1 MSQAELKREVRRRVQ
16 AKTPDSSL
24 HTVLKDIV
32 LNDTHPPC
40 GVAVVIPCYNSA
52 LCLARAIESVFAQ
65 TYRDYRIYVIDDGST
80 DGTEEVLRSYDKRAV
95 CVRQPHAGQ
104 GAARNHGI
112 RLSNSAYVA
121 FLDADDEW
129 LPNKLERSIEI
140 LQQDPSVGLVYSDCL
155 TSGTG
160 PFAGSHFARI
170 GTPASGRVFVQ
181 LLDNCNVFTPTVVVR
196 RKCLEDVGAF
206 SESLAVGEDL
216 NLWLRIAARW
226 EFAVALEVLAIRHR
240 RPGSLSQT
248 TSVDLALSSSLAAVE
263 HVAETCPHLPAHERD
278 ALRKSIANRHY
289 EYGSYLLRIG
299 GRAPCRR
306 QMFEA
311 VRWGRC
317 DWRVVTKTALSF
329 LPHRTFAALRE
340 FRQNLGRPRLEEA
353 RSRDHA
359 SQ

>member
-1 MSQAELKREVRRRVQ
+1 
-16 AKTPDSSL
+16 
-24 HTVLKDIV
+24 V
-32 LNDTHPPC
+32 LNDTNLPC

-52 LCLARAIESVFAQ
+52 SCLARALDSVFTQ

-80 DGTEEVLRSYDKRAV
+80 DDTEAVLRSYADRTV
-95 CVRQPHAGQ
+95 CVRQNHAGQ

-112 RLSNSAYVA
+112 RLSNSAFVA

-140 LQQDPSVGLVYSDCL
+140 LRRDARIGLVYSDCS

-181 LLDNCNVFTPTVVVR
+181 MLDHCNVFTPTVVVR
-196 RKCLEDVGAF
+196 RECLEDVGPF
-206 SESLAVGEDL
+206 NETLAVGEDL
-216 NLWLRIAARW
+216 NMWLRIAARW
-226 EFAVALEVLAIRHR
+226 EFAVAMEVLAIRHR

-248 TSVDLALSSSLAAVE
+248 TSVDRALSSSLAAVE
-263 HVAETCPHLPAHERD
+263 DIVHTCPHLLAHERRE
-278 ALRKSIANRHY
+278 LRKSIANRHY

-299 GRAPCRR
+299 GRAASRQ

-311 VRWGRC
+311 VRWGRF
-317 DWRVVTKTALSF
+317 DWRVVAKTISSF
-329 LPHRTFAALRE
+329 LPHHTFAALRE
-340 FRQNLGRPRLEEA
+340 VRQNLGGPRLNDA
-353 RSRDHA
+353 RTGNDA
-359 SQ
+359 NQ

>member
-1 MSQAELKREVRRRVQ
+1 M
-16 AKTPDSSL
+16 PDSSL
-24 HTVLKDIV
+24 HVV
-32 LNDTHPPC
+32 LNDTVLNDTNLRC

-52 LCLARAIESVFAQ
+52 SCLARALDSVFAQ
-65 TYRDYRIYVIDDGST
+65 TYQDYRIYVIDDGST
-80 DGTEEVLRSYDKRAV
+80 DDTEAVLRAYADRVV
-95 CVRQPHAGQ
+95 CVRQAHAGQ

-129 LPNKLERSIEI
+129 LPNKLERSVEI
-140 LQQDPSVGLVYSDCL
+140 LLQDSHVGLVYSDCT
-155 TSGTG
+155 TSGNG

-170 GTPASGRVFVQ
+170 GTPASGRVFVH
-181 LLDNCNVFTPTVVVR
+181 LLDNCNVFTPTAVVR
-196 RKCLEDVGAF
+196 RECLEDVGPF
-206 SESLAVGEDL
+206 NESLAVGEDL

-226 EFAVALEVLAIRHR
+226 EFAVALEALAIRHS

-248 TSVDLALSSSLAAVE
+248 TSVDRALSNSLAAVE
-263 HVAETCPHLPAHERD
+263 HVVQACPDLPVHERL

-289 EYGSYLLRIG
+289 EYGSYLLRCG
-299 GRAPCRR
+299 GRAPSRR

-311 VRWGRC
+311 VRWGRL
-317 DWRVVTKTALSF
+317 DWRVVAKTALSF

-340 FRQNLGRPRLEEA
+340 VRQNLGRPRLKET
-353 RSRDHA
+353 RSGNNA